1 MNEKP
6 KILRIIRWMSIATL
20 AGLWFLPGCDTDK
33 REISLATL
41 TSNVPEEHSKG
52 EAAFNRYCA
61 GCHGKAAAGTDH
73 GPSFINRI
81 YEPSHH
87 GDPSFFLAPRRGVRA
102 HHWNFGDM
110 PKIEGVSDDDLKQI
124 VGYIRWLQRQAG
136 IQ

>member
-1 MNEKP
+1 
-6 KILRIIRWMSIATL
+6 MSIATL
-20 AGLWFLPGCDTDK
+20 FSLSFLPVCNTDSH
-33 REISLATL
+33 EISPATL
-41 TSNVPEEHSKG
+41 TSNVQEENVKG
-52 EAAFNRYCA
+52 EAAFNQFCSA
-61 GCHGKAAAGTDH
+61 CHGKAAVGTDH

-81 YEPSHH
+81 YEPNHH
-87 GDPSFFLAPRRGVRA
+87 SDASFFLAPRRGVRA

>member
-1 MNEKP
+1 MNDKP
-6 KILRIIRWMSIATL
+6 NILQMIRWMPIAIL
-20 AGLWFLPGCDTDK
+20 AGFWFLPGCNTDK
-33 REISLATL
+33 GEISPATL
-41 TSNVPEEHSKG
+41 TSDLPKEHAKG

-61 GCHGKAAAGTDH
+61 SCHGKAAAGTDH

-81 YEPSHH
+81 YEPNHH
-87 GDPSFFLAPRRGVRA
+87 GDASFFLAPRRGVRA

-110 PKIEGVSDDDLKQI
+110 PRIEGVSDSELKQI